1 MAVIVI
7 VNVII
12 GLIVSSLCAKGLG
25 FGFSLWTMSV
35 DFIACGIVLALSS
48 IPVRDH
54 FNEASTLLFLAS
66 LMAGV
71 GIITLIIALI
81 VKVPRQYGNS
91 ALRELGIILE
101 LAGIIVFV
109 TLWDR
114 PIEISSLIIPEI
126 SVLVGLWLLVENRK

>member
-12 GLIVSSLCAKGLG
+12 GLIVSYLCAKGLG

-35 DFIACGIVLALSS
+35 DFIVCGIILALSS

-71 GIITLIIALI
+71 GIITLIIALV
-81 VKVPRQYGNS
+81 VKVPRQYGKS

-101 LAGIIVFV
+101 LAGIIVFI

-114 PIEISSLIIPEI
+114 PIEISSLIIPEV
-126 SVLVGLWLLVENRK
+126 SVLIGLWLLVENRK

>member
-12 GLIVSSLCAKGLG
+12 GLIVSYLRAKGLG

-71 GIITLIIALI
+71 GIITLIIALV
-81 VKVPRQYGNS
+81 VKVPRQYGKS
-91 ALRELGIILE
+91 DLRELGIILE

>member
-1 MAVIVI
+1 
-7 VNVII
+7 
-12 GLIVSSLCAKGLG
+12 
-25 FGFSLWTMSV
+25 
-35 DFIACGIVLALSS
+35 
-48 IPVRDH
+48 
-54 FNEASTLLFLAS
+54 
-66 LMAGV
+66 MAGV
-71 GIITLIIALI
+71 GIITLIIALV
-81 VKVPRQYGNS
+81 VKVPRQYGKS

>member
-12 GLIVSSLCAKGLG
+12 GLIVSYLCAKGLG

-35 DFIACGIVLALSS
+35 DFIACGIILALSS

-71 GIITLIIALI
+71 GIITLIIALV
-81 VKVPRQYGNS
+81 VKVPRQYGKS

-126 SVLVGLWLLVENRK
+126 SVLVGLWLLVGNRK

>member
-12 GLIVSSLCAKGLG
+12 GLIVSYLCAKGLD

-35 DFIACGIVLALSS
+35 DFIACGIILALSS

-71 GIITLIIALI
+71 GIITLIIALV
-81 VKVPRQYGNS
+81 VKVPRQYGKS